1 MKNLQS
7 DDFRVPITDEV
18 IEEKKNQPV
27 NEKNYLQNLLE
38 TVVRNKEDVYWFQLN
53 VVNATKNGFTI
64 KVCASELDSGKWTNE
79 EQSC

>member
-7 DDFRVPITDEV
+7 DDFSVPITDKV
-18 IEEKKNQPV
+18 IVEKKIQLV

-38 TVVRNKEDVYWFQLN
+38 TVVRNKEHDLLVQLN

-64 KVCASELDSGKWTNE
+64 KVGASKLDSGKWTNE

>member
-27 NEKNYLQNLLE
+27 NEKNYLQNVLE
-38 TVVRNKEDVYWFQLN
+38 TVVRNKEHDLLVQLN

-64 KVCASELDSGKWTNE
+64 KVYA
-79 EQSC
+79 